1 MEKLE
6 KREQR
11 RTKSRLPFYSD
22 LNVGIDIFQEKP
34 GYDVRHRDAK
44 TKKRAQGLDNLPEV

>member
-1 MEKLE
+1 ME

-11 RTKSRLPFYSD
+11 RTKSRLPLYSD